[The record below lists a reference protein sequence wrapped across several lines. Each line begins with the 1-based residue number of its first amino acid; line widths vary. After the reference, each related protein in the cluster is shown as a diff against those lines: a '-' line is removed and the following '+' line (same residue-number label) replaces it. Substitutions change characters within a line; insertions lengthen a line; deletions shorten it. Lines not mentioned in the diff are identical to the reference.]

1 MPRTTATMTVQL
13 PAEIKERLEELARAT
28 SQPESVLAAEAIS
41 SYVDLRE
48 WQIRKI
54 EQGLREAQAGEFAS
68 DEEVAAFFSDWLDA
82 N

>member
-13 PAEIKERLEELARAT
+13 PAEVKERLEELARTT

-48 WQIRKI
+48 WQVRKI
-54 EQGLREAQAGEFAS
+54 QQGLREAEAGEFAS